1 MFYGVVCFKDHE
13 LIFANAGHNN
23 PFLVSQ
29 DGSVQRLKTV
39 GIPLGWLENFDYT
52 EERIPIKN
60 GDILVT
66 FSDGISESMNELEE
80 EFEEEPILDI
90 IKQNLSA
97 SPREITDKIV
107 EAVQNHAGNAPQA
120 DDMTLVV
127 IKRS

>member
-1 MFYGVVCFKDHE
+1 VVCFKEHE

-29 DGSVQRLKTV
+29 DGSVQRLQTV
-39 GIPLGWLENFDYT
+39 GIPLGWLEDFDYT
-52 EERIPIKN
+52 EEKLPLKP

-66 FSDGISESMNELEE
+66 FSDGISESMNAMEE

-90 IKQNLSA
+90 IMENLSA
-97 SPREITDKIV
+97 SPKDITEKIL
-107 EAVQNHAGNAPQA
+107 EAAQNHAGSAPQA

-127 IKRS
+127 IKRL